1 MSDPGE
7 TPTTSLDPGKSLSLE
22 QGSDS
27 LFVAG
32 QNVWNRLEVL
42 TKRMDRG
49 TPGDLSSLETPSL
62 PPVSGITTPA
72 SPAIELQGVTR
83 RFGEHLAVDNL
94 TFTVRKG
101 DFFGFLGL
109 NGAGKSTT
117 IRILSGLL
125 LPTSGKA
132 LVAGLDVTTSPHEVK
147 RRIGILP
154 EEVTTY
160 ERLSGFELL
169 KFVGRIYGMTES
181 AIEERSID
189 LFRVLDFTPEDS
201 SKLIVDY
208 SMGMKK
214 KIALAAA
221 LIHNPEILFLD
232 EPFNGIDAVTSR
244 SIRLILKRAVE
255 SGVTVFFSSHIL
267 EVVERLCNRLGVI
280 HNGRLVAYGTLDEIR
295 QAHSVTHDT
304 RLDDLFVRLVGGED
318 QAESLDWLKFGE
330 ESQGRI

>member
-1 MSDPGE
+1 MNEPRVG
-7 TPTTSLDPGKSLSLE
+7 TTNSVEAEEPPAMPESR
-22 QGSDS
+22 DS
-27 LFVAG
+27 LFQAG
-32 QNVWNRLEVL
+32 QDVWHRLEHL
-42 TKRMDRG
+42 THRTERTSPRLMPQEDPRRQVG
-49 TPGDLSSLETPSL
+49 P
-62 PPVSGITTPA
+62 
-72 SPAIELQGVTR
+72 PAIELEGLTK
-83 RFGEHLAVDNL
+83 RFGGHLAVDNL
-94 TFTVRKG
+94 TLTVRKG

-132 LVAGLDVTTSPHEVK
+132 FVAGLDVTADPHEVK

-154 EEVTTY
+154 EEITTY
-160 ERLSGFELL
+160 ERLTGFELL
-169 KFVGRIYGMTES
+169 KFVGRIYGLPE
-181 AIEERSID
+181 AWIEERSID

-201 SKLIVDY
+201 SRLIVDY

-267 EVVERLCNRLGVI
+267 EVVERLCNRLGII

-295 QAHSVTHDT
+295 HANSASHET

-318 QAESLDWLKFGE
+318 PADSLDWLKFADE
-330 ESQGRI
+330 PPPHVLP